1 MTISPSPLEPAIFRI
16 GEQLAQLS
24 CGVSP
29 SIFEGRWWS
38 QSMINLAMK
47 DNTFKTRL
55 FRFIDVLPVLTDDA
69 RVVSLAE
76 EYFGRSGSELFG
88 LQWGLKALTS
98 TGMGARLTGKSI
110 RKQVEQMA
118 RTFIAGVS
126 VEEAAPI
133 LSSLWNEGRACSV
146 DLLGEAT
153 ISEQEADHYRDLC
166 LNALTELGRIAAAW
180 PSAPLLERDHLGPL
194 PRVQLSLKISALSSQ
209 LDPIDPDGSY
219 RSVAARLRPLVE
231 QARLLPAGLIFDM
244 EQADM
249 KNLLLDIFK
258 RLFAEPAYRAYPYA
272 GLALQAYHRE
282 TQRDIQDLLAWVRA
296 RGVPIT
302 IRLVKG
308 AYWDSD
314 SVRYRQAGWA
324 VPLFEQKAETDV
336 NYERLIGLLLEHADL
351 IRPAFGTHNLR
362 TLAAVEAHAE
372 SLGLAPGTQEY
383 QMIFGMAEPF
393 QQAMV
398 KLGRRVRLYAPVGR
412 LLPGMAYLV
421 RRLLEN
427 TSNESFLR
435 KEYVESQPLAR
446 LLAPPATP
454 VHYPAAEALATSST
468 ERFANEPH
476 SDFSQADVRRAMQ
489 AGIASVRAQLG
500 RQWKAGSLG
509 LPLTGPWL
517 ESRNPCQPD
526 ELVSQVQSA
535 SVVDLDQAVRQ
546 ALDQWDGWRRNR
558 PEERAAFLDKA
569 ASEMSRRRFELAAW
583 EIFEVGKPWREADA
597 DVTEAIDFL
606 RYYGEEMRR
615 LSRPARLG
623 DRPGELNHRVYG
635 PRGVTAVIAPWNFP
649 LAIPTGMIAAALV
662 TGNTVLFK
670 PSERSSRLGALLT
683 DLLIAAGVPPGVLR
697 CLPGGPEI
705 GQALIVHPHI
715 ATIAF
720 TGSKTV
726 GLRILADAARVAPG
740 QSMVKRVITEMGGKN
755 AIIVDETADLD
766 EAIAGVVT
774 SFSGYAGQKCSACS
788 RAIVHRDVYD
798 PFITRLREAVLS
810 FEIGDPSEP
819 GTRVG
824 PVIDARA
831 QTSIQRS
838 IIEGRQEGRVLV
850 ERTVERRGYFVG
862 PTVFVDIEPHHRLAQ
877 EEIFGPVLAIMKA
890 ESFADALRLAN
901 GTSYALTGGV
911 YSRSPSNLATA
922 REQFDVGNLYLNRPI
937 TGALVGRQPFGGH
950 RFSGVGAKAGGEDYL
965 AQFMVARVIS
975 ENTLR
980 RGFESTE

>member
-1 MTISPSPLEPAIFRI
+1 MTTSPASLEPAILRI

-24 CGVSP
+24 AGLSP
-29 SIFEGRWWS
+29 SIFDGRWWS

-47 DNTFKTRL
+47 DDAFKTRL
-55 FRFIDVLPVLTDDA
+55 FRFIDVLPVLTDEE
-69 RVVSLAE
+69 RIVSLAE
-76 EYFGRSGSELFG
+76 EYFGRSGIDLFG
-88 LQWGLKALTS
+88 LQWGLKALAS

-110 RKQVEQMA
+110 RTQVEQMA
-118 RTFIAGVS
+118 RTFIAGNS
-126 VEEAAPI
+126 VEEAAPV
-133 LSSLWNEGRACSV
+133 LSRLWSNGRAWSV

-166 LNALTELGRIAAAW
+166 LAALAQLGRIATAW
-180 PSAPLLERDHLGPL
+180 PSAPLLEQDHLGPI
-194 PRVQLSLKISALSSQ
+194 PRVQLSLKISALSSR

-219 RSVAARLRPLVE
+219 HSVAARLRPLVE
-231 QARLLPAGLIFDM
+231 QAGSLPAGLIFDM
-244 EQADM
+244 EQAET
-249 KNLLLDIFK
+249 KGLLLDIFK
-258 RLFAEPAYRAYPYA
+258 RLFTEPAYRAFPYA

-282 TQRDIQDLLAWVRA
+282 TERDIQELLEWTRA
-296 RGVPIT
+296 RGAPIT

-314 SVRYRQAGWA
+314 SVRYRQAGWP
-324 VPLFEQKAETDV
+324 VPLFEQKAETDA
-336 NYERLIGLLLEHADL
+336 NYERLIRVLLDHAKH

-362 TLAAVEAHAE
+362 TLAAVEAYAQ
-372 SLGLAPGTQEY
+372 SLGLPPETQEY

-398 KLGRRVRLYAPVGR
+398 KLGRRVRLYCPVGR

-446 LLAPPATP
+446 LLAPPAISDRHP
-454 VHYPAAEALATSST
+454 DSST
-468 ERFANEPH
+468 ANGVQGFANEPH
-476 SDFSQADVRRAMQ
+476 SDFSRADVRRAMQ
-489 AGIASVRAQLG
+489 TGIASVRSLLG
-500 RQWKAGSLG
+500 HRWEAASSR

-517 ESRNPCQPD
+517 ESRNPCRPD
-526 ELVSQVQSA
+526 ELVAQVQSA
-535 SVVDLDQAVRQ
+535 TAADVDRAVQ
-546 ALDQWDGWRRNR
+546 LALAQFDGWRRHT
-558 PEERAAFLDKA
+558 PLARAAILDRA
-569 ASEMSRRRFELAAW
+569 ASEMRRRRFELAAW

-597 DVTEAIDFL
+597 DVAEAIDFL

-615 LSRPARLG
+615 LSEPARLG

-635 PRGVTAVIAPWNFP
+635 PRGVTAVIPPWNFP
-649 LAIPTGMIAAALV
+649 LAIPTGMVAAALV
-662 TGNTVLFK
+662 AGNPVLFK
-670 PSERSSRLGALLT
+670 PSERSSRLGTLLT
-683 DLLIAAGVPPGVLR
+683 DLLLAAGVPPGVLT

-705 GQALIVHPHI
+705 GQALVAHSKIV
-715 ATIAF
+715 TIAF

-740 QSMVKRVITEMGGKN
+740 QPMVKRVIAEMGGKN

-774 SFSGYAGQKCSACS
+774 SFTGYAGQKCSACS
-788 RAIVHRDVYD
+788 RVIVHRALYD
-798 PFITRLREAVLS
+798 PFVTRLREAVLS
-810 FEIGDPSEP
+810 LEIGDPAEP
-819 GTRVG
+819 ATRVG

-831 QTSIQRS
+831 QASIRRF
-838 IIEGRQEGRVLV
+838 IDEGRQEGRVLV
-850 ERTVERRGYFVG
+850 ERVVERNGSFIG
-862 PTVFVDIEPHHRLAQ
+862 PTVFVDVEPHRRLAQ
-877 EEIFGPVLAIMKA
+877 EEIFGPVLAVMKA
-890 ESFADALRLAN
+890 DNFTDALRLAN
-901 GTSYALTGGV
+901 GTTYALTGGV
-911 YSRSPSNLATA
+911 YSRSPANLATA

-937 TGALVGRQPFGGH
+937 TGALVARQPFGGH

-965 AQFMVARVIS
+965 AQFMIVRVIS